1 MIKKGIYEIL
11 QLGNPHNF
19 KDFFGGEKRLSI
31 TLYDQIINH
40 PHADELAER
49 ILLLFADERGAYKR
63 TYAKRFE
70 AFDHEVLKLLDQRL
84 ESQKNIFIQDVA
96 VSDGRTASDFFEK
109 LIHYYPNI
117 SYHASDYNPKVL
129 VIEKRDTKV
138 TLSHTGKI
146 LEIVWPPFVFN
157 TIKRDSYRHYPLNC
171 FVRLFVERMVVRP
184 LLQAY
189 HGGKL
194 KAHELFLFAPKAM
207 ALAQNDKRFCLLQHD
222 LLTPFSNQ
230 SHIIRAMNVLNLSYF
245 SEKQFT
251 KVLSH
256 IYNGLYKNG
265 LLITGSNQ
273 EAGSLVAGGMYQ
285 KTSAGFKKIWQ
296 SGDGSP
302 IEKKLLEFKPS

>member
-11 QLGNPHNF
+11 QLENSHNF
-19 KDFFGGEKRLSI
+19 KDCFGGEKRLSI

-70 AFDHEVLKLLDQRL
+70 AFDDEVLKLLAQSL
-84 ESQKNIFIQDVA
+84 ESQENIVIQDVA
-96 VSDGRTASDFFEK
+96 VSDGRTAGDFFEK
-109 LIHYYPNI
+109 LIQHFSDI
-117 SYHASDYNPKVL
+117 SYYASDYNPKVH
-129 VIEKRDTKV
+129 VIEKGRTKV

-157 TIKRDSYRHYPLNC
+157 TIKRESYRNYPFNYL
-171 FVRLFVERMVVRP
+171 VRIYIEQIVVRP

-189 HGGKL
+189 HAGKL
-194 KAHELFLFAPKAM
+194 ISRELFLFAPKII
-207 ALAQNDKRFCLLQHD
+207 ALAQNDKRFQLLQHD
-222 LLTPFSNQ
+222 LLTSFAHQ
-230 SHIIRAMNVLNLSYF
+230 SHIIRAMNVLNPSYF
-245 SEKQFT
+245 SQEQFE

-256 IYNGLYKNG
+256 IYRGLYG
-265 LLITGSNQ
+265 AGVLITGSNQ
-273 EAGSLVAGGMYQ
+273 EAGSLVHGGMYQ
-285 KTSAGFKKIWQ
+285 KTPVGFKKVWQ

-302 IEKKLLEFKPS
+302 IEKNLLEFKPS